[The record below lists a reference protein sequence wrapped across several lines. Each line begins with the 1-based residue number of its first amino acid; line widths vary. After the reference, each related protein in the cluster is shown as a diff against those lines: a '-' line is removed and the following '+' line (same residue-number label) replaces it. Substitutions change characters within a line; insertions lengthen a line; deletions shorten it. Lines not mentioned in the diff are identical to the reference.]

1 MIPFFDGNLTE
12 LITTIGYVGLFA
24 VVFAESGFFL
34 APFLPGDSLL
44 FSAGILAAE
53 GYFSIFIL
61 VPIFVLAAIFG
72 DSFGYWF
79 GKRFGKKI
87 FEGNIPYLN
96 LDHLEKT
103 RVFYEK
109 HGAYSIT
116 IARFVPVVRTFTPIF
131 AGAAEMHYGTFLR
144 YNIFGAML
152 WGAGV
157 TLLGFFLGK
166 LIPDIERYVI
176 PVALVIILVSFY
188 PIYREYRKMSKK
200 KLSAPASKDSAG
212 Q

>member
-1 MIPFFDGNLTE
+1 MIPFFDGTVME
-12 LITTIGYVGLFA
+12 AIVTVGYIGLF
-24 VVFAESGFFL
+24 VIVFLESGFFL

-53 GYFSIFIL
+53 GYFSLYIL
-61 VPIFVLAAIFG
+61 IPLFVTAAILG

-96 LDHLEKT
+96 MEHLEKT
-103 RVFYEK
+103 RQFYEK
-109 HGAYSIT
+109 HGALSIT

-131 AGAAEMHYGTFLR
+131 AGTAEMHYRTFLK
-144 YNIFGAML
+144 YNILGAVL

-157 TLLGFFLGK
+157 TLLGYFLGK
-166 LIPDIERYVI
+166 IFPDIDKYLIPII
-176 PVALVIILVSFY
+176 VIIILASCI
-188 PIYREYRKMSKK
+188 PIYREYRKANKRS
-200 KLSAPASKDSAG
+200 
-212 Q
+212 

>member
-1 MIPFFDGNLTE
+1 MIPFFDGTVME
-12 LITTIGYVGLFA
+12 AIITVGYIGLFII
-24 VVFAESGFFL
+24 VFLESGFFL

-53 GYFSIFIL
+53 GYFSLYIL
-61 VPIFVLAAIFG
+61 IPLFVIAAILG

-96 LDHLEKT
+96 MEHLEKT

-109 HGAYSIT
+109 HGALSIT

-131 AGAAEMHYGTFLR
+131 AGTAEMHYKTFLK
-144 YNIFGAML
+144 YNILGAVL

-157 TLLGFFLGK
+157 TLLGYFLGK
-166 LIPDIERYVI
+166 IFPDIDKYLIPII
-176 PVALVIILVSFY
+176 FVIILASLI
-188 PIYREYRKMSKK
+188 PIYREYRKSNRR
-200 KLSAPASKDSAG
+200 S
-212 Q
+212 

>member
-1 MIPFFDGNLTE
+1 MIPFFDGNLME
-12 LITTIGYVGLFA
+12 LLTTIGYVGLFA
-24 VVFAESGFFL
+24 IVFAESGFFL

-44 FSAGILAAE
+44 FSAGILASE
-53 GYFSIFIL
+53 GYFSLFIL
-61 VPIFVLAAIFG
+61 IPIFVLAAIFG

-96 LDHLEKT
+96 LVHLERT

-116 IARFVPVVRTFTPIF
+116 IARFVPIVRTFTPIF
-131 AGAAEMHYGTFLR
+131 AGAAEMHYRTFIT
-144 YNIFGAML
+144 YNILGAIL

-157 TLLGFFLGK
+157 TILGYFLGT
-166 LIPDIERYVI
+166 LIPNIERYII
-176 PVALVIILVSFY
+176 PVAIFIILASFV
-188 PIYREYRKMSKK
+188 PVYREYRKSQGI
-200 KLSAPASKDSAG
+200 SRTPSSKDSTRK
-212 Q
+212 

>member
-1 MIPFFDGNLTE
+1 MIPFFDGNLAE
-12 LITTIGYVGLFA
+12 LITTIGYVGLFI

-61 VPIFVLAAIFG
+61 IPIFILAAIFG

-79 GKRFGKKI
+79 GKRFGKKM

-96 LDHLEKT
+96 VEHLEKT

-109 HGAYSIT
+109 HGAFSIT

-131 AGAAEMHYGTFLR
+131 AGAAEMHYRTFLT
-144 YNIFGAML
+144 YNIFGAVL
-152 WGAGV
+152 WGGGV

-166 LIPDIERYVI
+166 LIPDIEHYLI
-176 PVALVIILVSFY
+176 PIFICIVLASLI
-188 PIYREYRKMSKK
+188 PIYREYRKSNKR
-200 KLSAPASKDSAG
+200 S
-212 Q
+212 

>member
-1 MIPFFDGNLTE
+1 MIPFFDGNITE
-12 LITTIGYVGLFA
+12 LITTIGYVGLFI

-53 GYFSIFIL
+53 GYFSLYIL
-61 VPIFVLAAIFG
+61 IPIFVLAAIFG

-79 GKRFGKKI
+79 GKRFGKKM

-96 LDHLEKT
+96 VEHLEKT
-103 RVFYEK
+103 RLFYEK
-109 HGAYSIT
+109 HGAFSIT
-116 IARFVPVVRTFTPIF
+116 IARFVPIVRTFTPIF
-131 AGAAEMHYGTFLR
+131 AGAAEMHYRTFIT
-144 YNIFGAML
+144 YNILGAIL

-166 LIPDIERYVI
+166 LVPNIEHYLVPIFIVI
-176 PVALVIILVSFY
+176 VLASLV
-188 PIYREYRKMSKK
+188 PIYREYRKSNRR
-200 KLSAPASKDSAG
+200 S
-212 Q
+212 